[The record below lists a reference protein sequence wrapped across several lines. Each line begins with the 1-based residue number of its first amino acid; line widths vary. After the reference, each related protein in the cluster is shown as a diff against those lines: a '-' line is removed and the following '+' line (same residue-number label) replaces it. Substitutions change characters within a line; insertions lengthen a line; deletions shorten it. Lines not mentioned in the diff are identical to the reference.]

1 MFQSNGSNDKKNVE
15 INDIETLTKL
25 QSDASNDKETIEIND
40 FITLTNELQLLRQ
53 QKFTFLLVG
62 RTGVGKSSTVN
73 SLMGKDIATV
83 GDFEPTTMEI
93 KSYDYDTSKNGIKLT
108 IIDTPG
114 LCDDL
119 EEVGNDHKYLELMRS
134 QIKQVDSMWFVSRLD
149 ETRVTHDEKR
159 GIKLISEAFSHKI
172 WEQAVIIFTFAG
184 NIEKSKYEN
193 VLQKRTEL
201 IRKEIAKYV
210 GVTIANNIP
219 SVAVDN
225 QNKTTPDGKQWL
237 GELYTQVYVRMSTNG
252 AVPFLMATVERI
264 RQQPEIIEKP
274 IYIEI
279 EKPIYIEIEKPIYIE
294 IEKPIDKQQLPRL
307 PDKID
312 NSIHEYSKQ
321 ERGLPQKKEE
331 ENNHPIFVNPD
342 QYKQIKDNAKRTWSE
357 RFFDSIETVGK
368 LMERGIEVVT
378 KTTIPVVK
386 IAKGVAKLFGF

>member
-15 INDIETLTKL
+15 INDIETLTKLQSNLTKL

-134 QIKQVDSMWFVSRLD
+134 QINQVDSMWFVSRLD

-184 NIEKSKYEN
+184 NVEKSKYEN

-225 QNKTTPDGKQWL
+225 QNKTTPDGQKWL

-252 AVPFLMATVERI
+252 AVPFFLATLERI
-264 RQQPEIIEKP
+264 QPAPPAKIIEKP
-274 IYIEI
+274 IYIPQPAPQPASQPAIIYIQPPQPAPPPPGININNHIELSDSQRVEVEGKTDTVITKKMREDI
-279 EKPIYIEIEKPIYIE
+279 EKAAKWVERIEK
-294 IEKPIDKQQLPRL
+294 
-307 PDKID
+307 
-312 NSIHEYSKQ
+312 
-321 ERGLPQKKEE
+321 
-331 ENNHPIFVNPD
+331 
-342 QYKQIKDNAKRTWSE
+342 
-357 RFFDSIETVGK
+357 
-368 LMERGIEVVT
+368 GIEAV
-378 KTTIPVVK
+378 TTITGNIVRRF
-386 IAKGVAKLFGF
+386 ANLFRF